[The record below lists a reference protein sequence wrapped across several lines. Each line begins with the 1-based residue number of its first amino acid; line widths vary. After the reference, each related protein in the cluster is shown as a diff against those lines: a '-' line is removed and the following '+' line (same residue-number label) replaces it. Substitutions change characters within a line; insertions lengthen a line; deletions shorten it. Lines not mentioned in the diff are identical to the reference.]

1 VNKTFVVAFSA
12 WMLVATACGPKPETT
27 TTAVPG
33 VGTVTTTQDQ
43 DQTRITVEGADGQA
57 ALVTTQ
63 DQQQD
68 QTRVTV
74 EGPDGQAA
82 LVTTE
87 KDGHSQGS
95 MTVRGPEGDKAYS
108 ASNKVD
114 EAAFSVPFYPGAK
127 VEGGSQHE
135 MAGPEGKTSKMA
147 TAELSTT
154 DPVDQVVDFY
164 VAKLPSA
171 NKMDSTVEGQRT
183 VVLVPENPEQG
194 TSVTIDQEEGG
205 VTRIV
210 LVGQGG

>member
-1 VNKTFVVAFSA
+1 MNKTFVVAFSA
-12 WMLVATACGPKPETT
+12 WMLVASACGPKPETT
-27 TTAVPG
+27 TTSIPG
-33 VGTVTTTQDQ
+33 GGTVTTT
-43 DQTRITVEGADGQA
+43 
-57 ALVTTQ
+57 
-63 DQQQD
+63 QQQD

-95 MTVRGPEGDKAYS
+95 MTVRGPEGDTTYS

-114 EAAFSVPFYPGAK
+114 ESAFSVPFYPGAK
-127 VEGGSQHE
+127 VEAGSQHE
-135 MAGPEGKTSKMA
+135 VAGPEGKTSRMA

-164 VAKLPSA
+164 VGKLPSA
-171 NKMDSTVEGQRT
+171 NKMDSTVDGQRT

-194 TSVTIDQEEGG
+194 TTVTIDQEEGG
-205 VTRIV
+205 VTRVV
-210 LVGQGG
+210 LVRQGG